1 MHSFREL
8 QLVYEGGYTNA
19 QTMDFPSQ
27 SYGAQDGK
35 HTYHRG
41 QLPGGTPG
49 SGSPSSLGIPVE
61 NEEEDPSAIKPSGSI
76 DKKNLLDFIY
86 NLVESKDGSVDS
98 SIYDIIAYIRKS

>member
-27 SYGAQDGK
+27 SYGAQEGK
-35 HTYHRG
+35 HTYRRG
-41 QLPGGTPG
+41 QLPGNTP
-49 SGSPSSLGIPVE
+49 SGSPSALGIPVE
-61 NEEEDPSAIKPSGSI
+61 NEEEDPSTSKVSGSI
-76 DKKNLLDFIY
+76 DKKTLLDFIY

-98 SIYDIIAYIRKS
+98 AIYDIIAYIRKG